1 MLTVL
6 DKKTLF
12 QDKYQILVMP
22 VPVSGIFRQRQL
34 LRLQSLYPDFYQNYQ
49 QACEHS
55 QLILGQNLI
64 FPVAQELSGMGVAS
78 ALAKPKFL
86 VAMAVTEFAE
96 HLPHLDYILACFLAL
111 SPILDDW
118 GRFDGIRRVAL
129 LLPDEL
135 ILPKNCT
142 FEMDILPLVEK
153 YLQANS
159 RLHLVI
165 YR

>member
-1 MLTVL
+1 MLTLL

-12 QDKYQILVMP
+12 QDKYQALIMP

-34 LRLQSLYPDFYQNYQ
+34 LRVQVLYPDFYQNYQ

-55 QLILGQNLI
+55 QLTLGQNLI
-64 FPVAQELSGMGVAS
+64 YPVAQELSGMGVAS
-78 ALAKPKFL
+78 TLAKPKFL

-96 HLPHLDYILACFLAL
+96 HLPHLDYILACFVAL
-111 SPILDDW
+111 SPIVDDW
-118 GRFDGIRRVAL
+118 GRYQGIRRVAV

-135 ILPKNCT
+135 IVPKNCT
-142 FEMDILPLVEK
+142 FDEHILPMVEK

>member
-1 MLTVL
+1 MLITL

-12 QDKYQILVMP
+12 QDKYQSLIMP
-22 VPVSGIFRQRQL
+22 APVSGIFRQRHL
-34 LRLQSLYPDFYQNYQ
+34 LRLQSLYPDFYHVYR

-55 QLILGQNLI
+55 QLSLGQNLI
-64 FPVAQELSGMGVAS
+64 YPVAQESSGMGVAS
-78 ALAKPKFL
+78 SLAKPKFL

-96 HLPHLDYILACFLAL
+96 NSPHLDYILACFVAL

-118 GRFDGIRRVAL
+118 GRYQGIRRVAVF
-129 LLPDEL
+129 LPDEL
-135 ILPKNCT
+135 ILPKNCG
-142 FEMDILPLVEK
+142 FELDILPLVEK
-153 YLQANS
+153 YLQVNS